1 VNIRAA
7 SGHAAAA
14 PTSVMSSRRFTTQCL
29 RASTEKGLSIRCL
42 FTPESGHRE
51 LAWYATDKWEREDNA
66 PRFLT
71 AGELAGSNAGSWDA
85 LWDEFAGT
93 N

>member
-1 VNIRAA
+1 
-7 SGHAAAA
+7 
-14 PTSVMSSRRFTTQCL
+14 M
-29 RASTEKGLSIRCL
+29 RCP

-66 PRFLT
+66 QRFLT

-85 LWDEFAGT
+85 LWDEFEGT